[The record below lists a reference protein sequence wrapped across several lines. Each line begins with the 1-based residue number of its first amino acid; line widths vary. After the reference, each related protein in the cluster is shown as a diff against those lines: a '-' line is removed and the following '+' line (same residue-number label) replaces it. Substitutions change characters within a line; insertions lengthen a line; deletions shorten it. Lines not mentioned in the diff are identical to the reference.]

1 MSRAKG
7 DTKSDTKG
15 GPSYQ
20 QIQYLMELEKIGN
33 RRGCVQMAADACGVS
48 HGTVSR
54 FFKSCSQQGIL
65 DGDYRFTEKGQR
77 MLAMYRR
84 LFRDVEAYLIR
95 IGSREQEIPALTRNL
110 IENIDYHLL
119 ARMIRNDQT
128 IRQSREN
135 GGYAEDVQS
144 VLGNVLRK
152 GSFQVGIAVYRADGL
167 HGTEYSMAHRGFE
180 RTAVITINKRGSW
193 LELTACAV
201 TARSRIDGKEMVG
214 QLRSLKYS
222 MNGELTEARRKE
234 GRLRIPLEACRIQ
247 KSGKGN
253 IKGLVPIT
261 VTCTAGDAHMP
272 ESTAY
277 LMFWL

>member
-1 MSRAKG
+1 MSGVKG

-15 GPSYQ
+15 RPSYQ

-84 LFRDVEAYLIR
+84 LFRDVEAYLLR

-152 GSFQVGIAVYRADGL
+152 GSFQVGIAV
-167 HGTEYSMAHRGFE
+167 
-180 RTAVITINKRGSW
+180 
-193 LELTACAV
+193 
-201 TARSRIDGKEMVG
+201 
-214 QLRSLKYS
+214 
-222 MNGELTEARRKE
+222 
-234 GRLRIPLEACRIQ
+234 
-247 KSGKGN
+247 
-253 IKGLVPIT
+253 
-261 VTCTAGDAHMP
+261 
-272 ESTAY
+272 
-277 LMFWL
+277 